1 MLTDSEKQHLDE
13 QGYLIL
19 ENVIS
24 VDEADT
30 MRNLALE
37 LAQDDIKAGRDYSH
51 IENARRVWNL
61 VNKHEVF
68 EQAIQHPRIIEAQQ
82 YLLGE
87 DLVLSSFTAN
97 IIGPGT
103 PAGNLHIDFPLGNLP
118 TPRPSF
124 PLSANSV
131 WFLDDFYPKNGSTR
145 CVPGSH
151 KRLDTMPKRDQTYP
165 DEIQVKGP
173 KGSVMILNG
182 ATWHGSG
189 ANQTDRE
196 RVGLL
201 GFYNRSILKT
211 QQDQMRLATKKV
223 LNRATPLL
231 RQLLGFNARP
241 TTRV

>member
-1 MLTDSEKQHLDE
+1 MLTENEKEHLDE
-13 QGYLIL
+13 QGYLIF

-24 VDEADT
+24 ADEADT

-37 LAQDDIKAGRDYSH
+37 LAQKDIKAGRDYSH
-51 IENARRVWNL
+51 LKNARRVWNL

-68 EQAIQHPRIIEAQQ
+68 EQAIQHPRVIEAQQ

-97 IIGPGT
+97 IIGSGA
-103 PAGNLHIDFPLGNLP
+103 PAGNLHIDFPLGTLP
-118 TPRPSF
+118 APRPSF
-124 PLSANSV
+124 ALSANSV
-131 WFLDDFYPKNGSTR
+131 WFLDDFYPQNGSTR

-151 KRLDTMPKRDQTYP
+151 KRLDSRPKPDQKYP
-165 DEIQVKGP
+165 DEIQVEGP

-189 ANQTDRE
+189 GNQTDRE

-201 GFYNRSILKT
+201 GFYNRSFLKT
-211 QQDQMRLATKKV
+211 QQDQVKLATEEV

-231 RQLLGFNARP
+231 RQLLGFNAMP
-241 TTRV
+241 STRV